1 MIIHM
6 PFHCVR
12 CRAEIDKAFRAC
24 PHCGEPVTEFQRR
37 YADEPVDGKYRIVER
52 LGAGGMGDVYKVEHT
67 FLGTIRVIKVIRPQ
81 IQESRDAHDRFL
93 REARAAT
100 KVQHPNVATMHD
112 FAALP
117 DGSHYMVWEYIDG
130 ENVAQRLRTRGPLP
144 PRQAVQIAIQALHGL
159 EAIHRAGII
168 HRDVSPE
175 NLMIAHGTDA
185 VKIIDLGVAKV
196 DDPSE
201 VSATRTGIFVGKLR
215 YAAPEQLGFIEEG
228 AKIDARADVYAMGMV
243 LYELL
248 TGRPPYE
255 AKSPHEYFVLHA
267 REAELQPV
275 ELPPDLPGGAAL
287 QDVLR
292 RALARDRNQR
302 WTTARDFAAA
312 LETIEQ
318 TLPDPRSMPT
328 LAIPLDADATMRMT
342 PAPAAPTVRTPM
354 PMPVARPVTRVATR
368 PAAIPAPK
376 RSRLPFIA
384 NAIGL
389 VFAIAIAAL
398 LLTRGESA
406 STHAPLVASAATTTT
421 AAPETGQPAGSSFEV
436 TTTTAQ
442 PETPPPTETTLG
454 SVRTDTSS
462 TAPLPAPPT
471 SPRTTTMERREPP
484 PPLEEETEPEA
495 PAREEAPVSSL
506 GGAAYVEGGDEDQ
519 NEAMVARLKNEL
531 AGVQRIAVRGGLM
544 QLQLAAALRHEFP
557 NLEVVPSANVVIRF
571 DGTIERLGRGRKRR
585 EAHAAILKN
594 GRVIFRYD
602 LPSET
607 YRVGSTPVEAFVSV
621 LGDAF

>member
-1 MIIHM
+1 LTD
-6 PFHCVR
+6 F
-12 CRAEIDKAFRAC
+12 E
-24 PHCGEPVTEFQRR
+24 RR
-37 YADEPVDGKYRIVER
+37 YADEPVDGKYRILER
-52 LGAGGMGDVYKVEHT
+52 LGAGGMGEVYKVEHT

-81 IQESRDAHDRFL
+81 IQESRDAHERFL

-144 PRQAVQIAIQALHGL
+144 ARQAVQIAIQALHGL

-228 AKIDARADVYAMGMV
+228 AKIDARADLYAMGMV

-267 REAELQPV
+267 REAEMQPA

-287 QDVLR
+287 QEVLR

-302 WTTARDFAAA
+302 FASAHDFAAA
-312 LETIEQ
+312 LETIEAA
-318 TLPDPRSMPT
+318 LPDPRSMPT
-328 LAIPLDADATMRMT
+328 MALPLDGDATVRMT
-342 PAPAAPTVRTPM
+342 PAPAAATVRTPM
-354 PMPVARPVTRVATR
+354 PMPMASPRATVR
-368 PAAIPAPK
+368 TTAPPPPPPAPAPVK
-376 RSRLPFIA
+376 SRLPFIA
-384 NAIGL
+384 IAIGL
-389 VFAIAIAAL
+389 MFAIAIAAL
-398 LLTRGESA
+398 LVTRDGA
-406 STHAPLVASAATTTT
+406 STKAPLVAAATTTT
-421 AAPETGQPAGSSFEV
+421 APATDSGQPAGSSFEV
-436 TTTTAQ
+436 TTTTAE
-442 PETPPPTETTLG
+442 PETPATETAEERELG
-454 SVRTDTSS
+454 RTDTSI

-471 SPRTTTMERREPP
+471 SPRTTTVERREPP
-484 PPLEEETEPEA
+484 PVTKETEPE
-495 PAREEAPVSSL
+495 PEPEVEAPVASL
-506 GGAAYVEGGDEDQ
+506 GGASYVEGGDEDQ
-519 NEAMVARLKNEL
+519 NEAMVERLRGEL
-531 AGVQRIAVRGGLM
+531 AGVQRIAVRAGAM

-557 NLEVVPSANVVIRF
+557 NLEIVPSAPVVIRF
-571 DGTIERLGRGRKRR
+571 EGTIDRLGRGRKRR

>member
-1 MIIHM
+1 LTD
-6 PFHCVR
+6 F
-12 CRAEIDKAFRAC
+12 E
-24 PHCGEPVTEFQRR
+24 RR
-37 YADEPVDGKYRIVER
+37 YADEPVDGKYRILER

-81 IQESRDAHDRFL
+81 IQESRDAHERFL

-228 AKIDARADVYAMGMV
+228 AKIDARADLYAMGMV

-267 REAELQPV
+267 REVELQPA

-287 QDVLR
+287 QEVLR

-302 WTTARDFAAA
+302 FASAHDFAAA
-312 LETIEQ
+312 LEAIEA

-328 LAIPLDADATMRMT
+328 MALPLDGDATMRMT
-342 PAPAAPTVRTPM
+342 PAPAAATVRTPM
-354 PMPVARPVTRVATR
+354 PMAAPARPTVRT
-368 PAAIPAPK
+368 AAPPQPLPAPAK
-376 RSRLPFIA
+376 SRLPFIA
-384 NAIGL
+384 IAIGL
-389 VFAIAIAAL
+389 LFAIAMAAL
-398 LLTRGESA
+398 LLTRGDAA
-406 STHAPLVASAATTTT
+406 STKAPLVAAATTTVPPT
-421 AAPETGQPAGSSFEV
+421 ESGQPAGSSFEV

-442 PETPPPTETTLG
+442 PEILPEDTDTAPE
-454 SVRTDTSS
+454 RTDTSS

-471 SPRTTTMERREPP
+471 SPHTTTMERREPP
-484 PPLEEETEPEA
+484 PSEEEETTEPEA
-495 PAREEAPVSSL
+495 TAEEPVASL
-506 GGAAYVEGGDEDQ
+506 GGMSYVEGGDEDQ
-519 NEAMVARLKNEL
+519 NEALLARLRSEL
-531 AGVQRIAVRGGLM
+531 AGVRRVAVRGGAM
-544 QLQLAAALRHEFP
+544 QLQLAAALRNEFP
-557 NLEVVPSANVVIRF
+557 NVEIVPSAPVMIRF
-571 DGTIERLGRGRKRR
+571 DGTLERLGRGRKRR

-594 GRVIFRYD
+594 GRVVFRYD

-607 YRVGSTPVEAFVSV
+607 YRVGSTPVEAFVSI